1 MQHVLRAGRQQG
13 ELDPRDGW
21 PAFVRAVR
29 PLAFVAENVP
39 ALASRKFAAYVEQV
53 ITGPLITARRETAA
67 VLSAPICR

>member
-1 MQHVLRAGRQQG
+1 VQHVLRAGRQQG

-21 PAFVRAVR
+21 PAFVRAVRAVR

-53 ITGPLITARRETAA
+53 ITGPLLAARQPRF
-67 VLSAPICR
+67 